1 MNIID
6 CVIIGSGP
14 AGYTSAIYLA
24 RSNIKHYLYTG
35 DLPGGQLVKT
45 TIVENYPG
53 FSKGILGIKL
63 MSEMYK
69 QAIKFGTKIKYNKI
83 LKVSLNNNKLH
94 ILYTKDNKKI
104 ITKSVIIA
112 TGSLPKYLNI
122 KDEKKFLG
130 YGISYCAICDGMFYK
145 NKIVAVIGGG
155 DTALEDSIL
164 LSKICKK
171 IYLIVRKNKL
181 KASKYLQN
189 ILYKIKNINILFN
202 KKINNFLGD
211 KYLKSIN
218 LLNNKNKI
226 ITIKV
231 SGVFIA
237 IGSKPNSL
245 IFKNQIKMDK
255 KGYIITKNKSTKTN
269 IPGIFAAGEV
279 QDKKYRQA
287 ITSAGSGCMAALEVE
302 KYLNKLQKK
311 K

>member
-1 MNIID
+1 MKIID

-35 DLPGGQLVKT
+35 DLPGGQLVNT

-53 FSKGILGIKL
+53 FSKGILGRKL

-83 LKVSLNNNKLH
+83 LKVSLNNKKLH

-122 KDEKKFLG
+122 KYEKKYLG

-145 NKIVAVIGGG
+145 KKKVAVIGGG

-189 ILYKIKNINILFN
+189 ILYKIKNIKILFN
-202 KKINNFLGD
+202 KKVNKFLGD
-211 KYLKSIN
+211 KKLKYIN

-237 IGSKPNSL
+237 IGSYPNTL
-245 IFKNQIKMDK
+245 IFKNKIKMDK
-255 KGYIITKNKSTKTN
+255 TGYIITKKKSTKTN

-287 ITSAGSGCMAALEVE
+287 ITSAGSGCMAALDVE
-302 KYLNKLQKK
+302 KYLLN
-311 K
+311 